1 MELDFNPQL
10 RHSDL
15 LPADRLGSLK
25 VCLIGAGGIGAP
37 TALALAKI
45 GVGTLEIYDD
55 DNVDNVNLGPQMY
68 GTDVLNKGKVHSLRN
83 MLRKQ
88 APWTDV
94 EINKARFTSVTD
106 LDADVVI
113 SAVDSLAVRKEIWQA
128 VQTSEDFYNEFN
140 TGIRCRL
147 VLDPRMGA
155 EVFSLKVVEPKLD
168 GSWYEHSLEG
178 KPVEAP
184 CTARSTF
191 YCGLV
196 AGGLVAAA
204 LASWVRDETHFVDYS
219 LDMRNMVMI
228 QQTRDQAR
236 ASAKEARGQACSA
249 ER

>member
-45 GVGTLEIYDD
+45 GVGMLEIYDD
-55 DNVDNVNLGPQMY
+55 DDVDDVNLGPQMY

-88 APWTDV
+88 APWTTV
-94 EINKARFTSVTD
+94 EINKTRFTSVTD
-106 LDADVVI
+106 VDHDVVI

-128 VQTSEDFYNEFN
+128 VQQSEVNLGN
-140 TGIRCRL
+140 RCKL
-147 VLDPRMGA
+147 LLDPRMGA

-204 LASWVRDETHFVDYS
+204 LASWVRDEIHFVDYS

-236 ASAKEARGQACSA
+236 ASAKETRGQVWRNA